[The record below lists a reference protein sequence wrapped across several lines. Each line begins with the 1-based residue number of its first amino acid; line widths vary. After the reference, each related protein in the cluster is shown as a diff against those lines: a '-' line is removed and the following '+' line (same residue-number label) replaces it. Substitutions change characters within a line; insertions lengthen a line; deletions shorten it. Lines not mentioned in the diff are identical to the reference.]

1 MPITVKI
8 KQVTGG
14 DTLEVETE
22 PEVTIGEL
30 KEKVGEK
37 LDAEATAIKLIY
49 RGQILKDAQT
59 VESYGVQGWRGVH
72 SSKARDGRGSLAA
85 GRPPEGPVPGLPAAP
100 LYTLIWCP
108 CGPQASPTSTW
119 CTA

>member
-72 SSKARDGRGSLAA
+72 SSKAR
-85 GRPPEGPVPGLPAAP
+85 
-100 LYTLIWCP
+100 
-108 CGPQASPTSTW
+108 
-119 CTA
+119 